1 MITYEVIFL
10 GAKQEGAVHLLNSI
24 YEDIYRGSSGSLVVR
39 TLGFQ
44 GCDLGSIPGCGTEN
58 PQALQCGQEK
68 KKDTDS
74 TLFLFSPQSLA

>member
-68 KKDTDS
+68 KK
-74 TLFLFSPQSLA
+74 TLTLPYFYSVPKV